1 MGHSEEIKTHITR
14 VLEKE
19 ERENETEIEIIIETM
34 DKNCKPTKDM
44 KPNIKKLTQ
53 NRS

>member
-19 ERENETEIEIIIETM
+19 ERENETEEIIIETM
-34 DKNCKPTKDM
+34 DKNFAKGKTW
-44 KPNIKKLTQ
+44 NQTLKK
-53 NRS
+53 N

>member
-19 ERENETEIEIIIETM
+19 ERENETEEIIIETM
-34 DKNCKPTKDM
+34 DKNFAKPMKDM
-44 KPNIKKLTQ
+44 KPNIKKKI
-53 NRS
+53 NSK